1 MTWRPEY
8 ALRVLLALGLAAATV
23 WLVMNTEWV
32 DTERPRPLPEE
43 LRTDGSLMA
52 REYLQSLGL
61 KPRRVDDLIALPPA
75 NGTLVLTAG
84 YWDLIDGS
92 SQRLQRWVRD
102 GGHLV
107 IDAQALRTAD
117 DDHWL
122 PLNRTVPSGQN
133 RGRERG
139 DCRVL
144 RPREALQPPEPE
156 GYVACLRGSARLLA
170 VERLPSWALDSE
182 EYGAEVLRVPL
193 GRGRVT
199 AFAEEFDFDDEGVTV
214 FEPDGPAVKRQ
225 VRSFANRGI
234 VAGDNAALLAA
245 LVDAR
250 PGDEVWF
257 VTRIER
263 PALPFWLW
271 QKAWPALL
279 LAAVALL
286 LALWRSGSRFGPLKI
301 EPPPQRRSLAA
312 QIRGSADFLFR
323 HQPGALR
330 AMARRA
336 LDEAAARRIGGWRRL
351 KHDERPA
358 ALARATGLPE
368 KRLAEA
374 LTDTA
379 TRAETA
385 DALALL
391 ESARRALLASHSD
404 PDPDPAVESQ
414 TR

>member
-8 ALRVLLALGLAAATV
+8 ALRVLFGLALAAGIA

-32 DTERPRPLPEE
+32 DTERPRPLPEA
-43 LRTDGSLMA
+43 LRNDGSLLA

-61 KPRRVDDLIALPPA
+61 KVQRVDDLVALPPA

-92 SQRLQRWVRD
+92 SQRLQRWVQA

-117 DDHWL
+117 DDDHWL
-122 PLNRTVPSGQN
+122 PLNRTVPAPDKTDRDRYN
-133 RGRERG
+133 
-139 DCRVL
+139 CRVL
-144 RPREALQPPEPE
+144 RPRSALNPADTE
-156 GYVACLRGSARLLA
+156 GFVACLWGHARLLP

-182 EYGAEVLRVPL
+182 ERGAEVLRVPL

-199 AFAEEFDFDDEGVTV
+199 AFAESFNFDDTSVPMSFPGKPEL
-214 FEPDGPAVKRQ
+214 DRI
-225 VRSFANRGI
+225 VRSFSNRGI

-245 LVDAR
+245 LVDGK

-263 PALPFWLW
+263 AALPLWLW
-271 QKAWPALL
+271 QRAWPAVM
-279 LAAVALL
+279 LAAVALM
-286 LALWRSGSRFGPLKI
+286 LALWRSGSRFGPLQH
-301 EPPPQRRSLAA
+301 EPPPERRSLAA

-323 HQPGALR
+323 HQPGALQ

-336 LDEAAARRIGGWRRL
+336 LDEAAMRRISGWQRL
-351 KHDERPA
+351 KRGERPA

-368 KRLAEA
+368 MRLAEA
-374 LTDTA
+374 LSDNA
-379 TRAETA
+379 TRADVAE
-385 DALALL
+385 ALALL
-391 ESARRALLASHSD
+391 ESARRALLSSH
-404 PDPDPAVESQ
+404 PDPAVESK

>member
-1 MTWRPEY
+1 MTWRSEY
-8 ALRVLLALGLAAATV
+8 TVRLLVGLALLAGAV

-32 DTERPRPLPEE
+32 DTERPRPLPEA
-43 LRTDGSLMA
+43 LREDGTLMA

-61 KPRRVDDLIALPPA
+61 KTRRVDDLIALPPA
-75 NGTLVLTAG
+75 GATLVLTAG

-92 SQRLQRWVRD
+92 SARLRRWVED

-117 DDHWL
+117 DDDHWL
-122 PLNRTVPSGQN
+122 PLNRTVPKRDRSNADDGT
-133 RGRERG
+133 
-139 DCRVL
+139 CRVL
-144 RPREALQPPEPE
+144 RPRQNLEPVDTE
-156 GYVACLRGSARLLA
+156 GYVACLYGHSRLLA
-170 VERLPSWALDSE
+170 VERLPTWALDSE
-182 EYGAEVLRVPL
+182 EHGAEVLRVPL

-199 AFAEEFDFDDEGVTV
+199 AFAEEFDFDDRSVSVVSAEHPEYT
-214 FEPDGPAVKRQ
+214 RI

-250 PGDEVWF
+250 AGDEVWF

-263 PALPFWLW
+263 AALPLWLW

-279 LAAVALL
+279 LAAVALV
-286 LALWRSGSRFGPLKI
+286 LALWRNGSRFGPVQH
-301 EPPPQRRSLAA
+301 EAPPERRSIAA

-323 HQPGALR
+323 HQPGALL
-330 AMARRA
+330 AMAQRA
-336 LDEAAARRIGGWRRL
+336 LDEAAARRIAGWRRL
-351 KHDERPA
+351 KRRERPA

-368 KRLAEA
+368 MRLAEA
-374 LTDTA
+374 LGETLS
-379 TRAETA
+379 RAEVA

-391 ESARRALLASHSD
+391 ESARRTLLASL
-404 PDPDPAVESQ
+404 PEPAVESKP
-414 TR
+414 